1 MSRGGSGHGSTTGG
15 PVTNRLEHLSEAQ
28 FAYIMLVP
36 LLLLLGS
43 MAFWP
48 LVSTFEMSLR
58 ADSVLSAN
66 PVGEIV
72 GLQNYAQIL
81 TGQRDALLPSPLFD
95 PSQPFGSALTVTIL
109 FTVAAVGI
117 ETVLGFGQALVLNES
132 FRGRRWVRVALILPW
147 AVPIVIQGMIFWLLF
162 NPGIGPFVDPLV
174 SMGLIS
180 QAPLASSQDAFF
192 VLVLSDV
199 WRQSAFMTLL
209 ILAGLQ
215 SIDRELYEVGKI
227 AGASRWQR
235 FRTITLPLVVP
246 ALLIALLFR
255 TIGAMKIYGTIET
268 ISTCTTVPSLSCLV
282 VTTFNNGRYG
292 SASTVAFVTAGLIGA
307 LLLVYLAFMLR
318 SDGSEGGI

>member
-1 MSRGGSGHGSTTGG
+1 VSS
-15 PVTNRLEHLSEAQ
+15 RLESLSEAQ
-28 FAYIMLVP
+28 FAYLMLLP
-36 LLLLLGS
+36 LFALLGG

-66 PVGEIV
+66 PVGEVV
-72 GLQNYAQIL
+72 GFTNYVQIL
-81 TGQRDALLPSPLFD
+81 TGQRDALLPSPVLD
-95 PSQPFGSALTVTIL
+95 PSQPFGSALTVTL
-109 FTVAAVGI
+109 VFTVLAVGI
-117 ETVLGFGQALVLNES
+117 ETVIGFGQALVLNES

-147 AVPIVIQGMIFWLLF
+147 AVPIVIQGMVFWLLF
-162 NPGIGPFVDPLV
+162 NPGIGPFVDPLNALGLV
-174 SMGLIS
+174 SK
-180 QAPLASSQDAFF
+180 APLANSQDALF
-192 VLVLSDV
+192 VLILSDV

-215 SIDRELYEVGKI
+215 SIDRELYQVGRI

-246 ALLIALLFR
+246 ALLVALLFR

-292 SASTVAFVTAGLIGA
+292 SASTIAFVTAGIIA
-307 LLLVYLAFMLR
+307 VLLFVYLAFVLR
-318 SDGSEGGI
+318 SSGDEGAI